1 MKRLISAM
9 IRSTRVKPNRKNDQ
23 STQKLADENELH
35 SKVPNSPMNK
45 RNYLRSPGSGGQTD
59 TNLLIEIPV

>member
-1 MKRLISAM
+1 M
-9 IRSTRVKPNRKNDQ
+9 IKMMEVFGDTFIDAEEYLK
-23 STQKLADENELH
+23 KLADENELH

-45 RNYLRSPGSGGQTD
+45 RNYLRSPGAGGQTD